1 MDNEDDFLFEEMVRP
16 CEQELSQGCGFEW
29 YTQHNTCTRPP
40 SIALFPSTRVTQT
53 SFLETKFSLIFTVN
67 GPYIVYMLHENEILD
82 DWTAIKKSLTQ
93 RKIHDGKLLAAR

>member
-1 MDNEDDFLFEEMVRP
+1 MDPDRRKKPVTGMLTYFFDCLFSV
-16 CEQELSQGCGFEW
+16 
-29 YTQHNTCTRPP
+29 YN
-40 SIALFPSTRVTQT
+40 IT
-53 SFLETKFSLIFTVN
+53 SVCFTLFTVN